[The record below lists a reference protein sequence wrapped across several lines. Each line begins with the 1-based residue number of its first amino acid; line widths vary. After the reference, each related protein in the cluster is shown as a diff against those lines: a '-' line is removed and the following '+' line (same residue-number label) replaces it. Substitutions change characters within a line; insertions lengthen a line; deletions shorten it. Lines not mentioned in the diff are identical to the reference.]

1 VICAVF
7 LSVRFFYARLFS
19 ASLSDVWDNCV
30 MHILQI
36 TIKFIAVRALFAFA
50 AALFSLQTHAQTVP
64 DVKVEAAWVRGT
76 AEGQSGTGGFMTLTS
91 KESLRLVGLASPV
104 AGIVEIHEM
113 KMENDVMKMRAL
125 PGLDLPAGKA
135 VEFKSG
141 GNHMMLMDLKQALKH
156 GSTVPVTLTFADA
169 QGKQSTMTVQMPV
182 AFRAPKP

>member
-1 VICAVF
+1 MF
-7 LSVRFFYARLFS
+7 ETQ
-19 ASLSDVWDNCV
+19 N
-30 MHILQI
+30 
-36 TIKFIAVRALFAFA
+36 TIKFIAAQALFTWTI
-50 AALFSLQTHAQTVP
+50 ALFTSQTHAQTTP

-76 AEGQSGTGGFMTLTS
+76 AEGQSGTGGFMTLTA

-104 AGIVEIHEM
+104 AGVVEVHEM

-125 PGLDLPAGKA
+125 PSLALPAGKA

-141 GNHMMLMDLKQALKH
+141 GNHIMLMDLKQALKH

-169 QGKQSTMTVQMPV
+169 QGKQSSLTVQMPV